1 MLNCYY
7 KFMNYTKEVC
17 DMTKRLIAAVVLLCV
32 LLTSIPALALTKEE
46 WNDSCNWK
54 IAYSTTLYSATES
67 DVTSSTDLY
76 EFTPIGSIAA
86 GEKVSIRGTYGGML
100 QIYYF
105 SGSKRSAW
113 VKENAVVWSGNSG
126 SDSGSGSGSGSSS
139 GSGNSGSHTTGT
151 DIKPG
156 GSSSSGGGSRKP
168 AAVKSNGIW
177 EGLKVTWVQV
187 DAEQNETRTNVILQT
202 LGTAQS
208 VVYDGKKMHTV
219 PTSELEWENEAPEDQ
234 RLAVIYAPRTG
245 KCTLRA
251 SASSSAKALAQCDAG
266 RIVIVLRVGEVYTRI
281 LYNGMEGLVLNSTL
295 QFCGTAAEGDYD
307 VGTLIYKGRTDT
319 SATISIYTEASTA
332 RRIDQYRVGN
342 EIVIFGENGEY
353 TEAEI
358 DGWHGF
364 VKTQYID

>member
-1 MLNCYY
+1 MLKCYY
-7 KFMNYTKEVC
+7 KFMNTTEEVC
-17 DMTKRLIAAVVLLCV
+17 DMTKRLIAAVLLLCV
-32 LLTSIPALALTKEE
+32 LLTAMPALALTKEE
-46 WNDSCNWK
+46 WNDSCSWK

-105 SGSKRSAW
+105 NGGKRSAW
-113 VKENAVVWSGNSG
+113 VAESAVVWSGTS
-126 SDSGSGSGSGSSS
+126 SSGSGSGSGNS
-139 GSGNSGSHTTGT
+139 GSGNSGSGSHTTGT

-156 GSSSSGGGSRKP
+156 GGSSSGGGSRKP

-177 EGLKVTWVQV
+177 EDLKVTWVQV
-187 DAEQNETRTNVILQT
+187 DEQQNETRTKVILQA

-219 PTSELEWENEAPEDQ
+219 PTSELEWETEASDEQ

-281 LYNGMEGLVLNSTL
+281 LYNGKEGLVLNSTL
-295 QFCGTAAEGDYD
+295 QFCGVAAEGDYD

-319 SATISIYTEASTA
+319 SATISIYTEASTS

-342 EIVIFGENGEY
+342 EIVIFGENGEF

>member
-1 MLNCYY
+1 
-7 KFMNYTKEVC
+7 
-17 DMTKRLIAAVVLLCV
+17 MTKRLIAAVVLLCV

-46 WNDSCNWK
+46 WNDSCNWV

-67 DVTSSTDLY
+67 SVTSSTDLY

-86 GEKVSIRGTYGGML
+86 GEKVSIRGTYGSML

-113 VKENAVVWSGNSG
+113 VNESAVVWSGSSG
-126 SDSGSGSGSGSSS
+126 SDNGSGNTGSGSGNSGS

-151 DIKPG
+151 DLKPG
-156 GSSSSGGGSRKP
+156 GSSSSSSGGGSRKP
-168 AAVKSNGIW
+168 AAVKSNGVW
-177 EGLKVTWVQV
+177 EDLTVTWVQV
-187 DAEQNETRTNVILQT
+187 DEEQNETRTKVILQT

-219 PTSELEWENEAPEDQ
+219 PTSELEWETEAPDDQ

-295 QFCGTAAEGDYD
+295 QYYGAAAEGDYD
-307 VGTLIYKGRTDT
+307 VGTLIYKGRTDS
-319 SATISIYTEASTA
+319 SATISIYTEASTS

-342 EIVIFGENGEY
+342 EIVISGGSGDY